1 MGAAYLRDTV
11 MSGEDIFQKIS
22 RLEAEV
28 AALKALVGPL
38 LRGGMSTEHF
48 VGVLPTQSSLRLS
61 AVAANPAYVDGF
73 AIIYF
78 YSSGGVDELRVRGK
92 VGATETQDTIADL
105 SP

>member
-1 MGAAYLRDTV
+1 
-11 MSGEDIFQKIS
+11 MSDENLVQMVQ
-22 RLEAEV
+22 RLNAEV

-38 LRGGMSTEHF
+38 LRGGVSTENLT
-48 VGVLPTQSSLRLS
+48 GILPTQASLRLS
-61 AVAANPAYVDGF
+61 AVAADPAYVDGF

-92 VGATETQDTIADL
+92 VGATETQATLANI